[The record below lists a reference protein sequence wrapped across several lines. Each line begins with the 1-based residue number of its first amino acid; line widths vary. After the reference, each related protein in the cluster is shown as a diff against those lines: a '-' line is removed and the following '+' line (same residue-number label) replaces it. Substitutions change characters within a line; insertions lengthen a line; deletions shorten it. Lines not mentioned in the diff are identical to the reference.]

1 MKDCLRKIG
10 LSGQHLLSLI
20 NDVLDMSKIESGEMV
35 LREDSM
41 SLPEVLENVVA
52 IMQPQF
58 GEKEQHFSI
67 RLRSVVHE
75 QFLSD
80 ALRMRQIFIN
90 ILSNAYKFTPVNGT
104 VSMDVCEKQAVE
116 DVYKRQGETLW
127 NCDQIRMDQV
137 SAKGDYFAMNSSNLY
152 IDGFE
157 LVGNYSFDG
166 VKNAEIHHARL
177 LSKDAFWNS
186 ENVTVYDSFISG
198 EYLGWNAK
206 NLTLINCTIESSQGM
221 CYICLLY
228 TSFPRINSFF
238 PISFSKSMSCLDSVG
253 CVIWRDSAAPD
264 MLSSLVTAIKL
275 SLIHICQ
282 NSRPWIWR
290 T

>member
-1 MKDCLRKIG
+1 MYKRQALETAEEANRAKSDFLSRMSHDIRTPLNAVLGMKDIAEAHLDDPAKVKDCLRKIG

-104 VSMDVCEKQAVE
+104 AVSYTHL
-116 DVYKRQGETLW
+116 DVYKRQ
-127 NCDQIRMDQV
+127 IRI
-137 SAKGDYFAMNSSNLY
+137 SPSN
-152 IDGFE
+152 F
-157 LVGNYSFDG
+157 
-166 VKNAEIHHARL
+166 
-177 LSKDAFWNS
+177 
-186 ENVTVYDSFISG
+186 
-198 EYLGWNAK
+198 
-206 NLTLINCTIESSQGM
+206 
-221 CYICLLY
+221 
-228 TSFPRINSFF
+228 
-238 PISFSKSMSCLDSVG
+238 
-253 CVIWRDSAAPD
+253 
-264 MLSSLVTAIKL
+264 
-275 SLIHICQ
+275 
-282 NSRPWIWR
+282 
-290 T
+290 